1 MNQDALERLRN
12 RAKPSVEHR
21 DLSVSPTVTPTP
33 QDTSASENLDPQ
45 ISNSADISTNLEL
58 ETKQTTLRLEKALS
72 SRLSQLCH
80 QENISRE
87 VFLES
92 LFLYFEEHKSIQAK
106 VFKQA
111 QLRDRHRHKI
121 ANYRR
126 AKSMFERFGSM

>member
-1 MNQDALERLRN
+1 MNPDALERLRH
-12 RAKPSVEHR
+12 RAKPTVEHR
-21 DLSVSPTVTPTP
+21 DLSVSPPTPPAP
-33 QDTSASENLDPQ
+33 QDTSASGNLDPQ
-45 ISNSADISTNLEL
+45 IFTPADISTHLEL

-72 SRLSQLCH
+72 YRLSQLCH

-92 LFLYFEEHKSIQAK
+92 LFLYFEEHQPMQAK
-106 VFKQA
+106 VLKQA

-126 AKSMFERFGSM
+126 AKSMFERFGSL